1 MSEYTLDQLRELFR
15 KPEPGEGPRA
25 SVTWGEACDAV
36 RFLIAQVD
44 AKDELLAAYEGTRFP
59 QVGGD
64 LQELASS
71 LKDRPKPGECRQ
83 VPDNVANAMR
93 HLCVPYD
100 RDTLGEIYNRVM
112 RSRQVDPASQVLNAA
127 NARNYLSDM
136 EAMQDVVRAIL
147 VRGIL
152 CLQELFAAHAFL
164 KANPTQPQATQPDP
178 KEGMTVTQLREF
190 SRALGA
196 FQERVDHLLED
207 AER

>member
-44 AKDELLAAYEGTRFP
+44 AKDEMLAAYEGTRFP

-136 EAMQDVVRAIL
+136 EAM
-147 VRGIL
+147 
-152 CLQELFAAHAFL
+152 HAFL

>member
-1 MSEYTLDQLRELFR
+1 
-15 KPEPGEGPRA
+15 
-25 SVTWGEACDAV
+25 
-36 RFLIAQVD
+36 
-44 AKDELLAAYEGTRFP
+44 
-59 QVGGD
+59 
-64 LQELASS
+64 
-71 LKDRPKPGECRQ
+71 
-83 VPDNVANAMR
+83 
-93 HLCVPYD
+93 
-100 RDTLGEIYNRVM
+100 
-112 RSRQVDPASQVLNAA
+112 
-127 NARNYLSDM
+127 M